1 MGFDEK
7 FDNLRQADYGHC
19 KYIWEEA
26 QKEAF
31 GQARK
36 ILDSIANESEGEYD
50 RLNDLKNIENSG
62 YESSSHDDIWKQAQK
77 EVIFDD
83 FHFLIGAIINRVRF
97 LEKRIYSEDTYFK
110 IASRKELFYWLD
122 FRDKHNLGFS
132 FAKETEEF
140 FNSNR

>member
-7 FDNLRQADYGHC
+7 FDKLRQADYGHC
-19 KYIWEEA
+19 KYIWEE
-26 QKEAF
+26 
-31 GQARK
+31 
-36 ILDSIANESEGEYD
+36 
-50 RLNDLKNIENSG
+50 
-62 YESSSHDDIWKQAQK
+62 AQK